1 MGVHV
6 VHKSERKSL
15 SERSRLRSFARIYV
29 NLNAKLPN
37 RVRFCVNIWESAI
50 FSTVF
55 HEFPYSGVQCVK
67 VNLLKSIWVLIYA
80 EGRLRNGQ
88 RFSKIQ
94 SIITT
99 WRKKPMSRSYTP
111 EFKKDALRYVK
122 EHKGSSDLH
131 TIADNLGVPYHTLYG
146 WIKDERRI
154 QRLSSAEKVEAEP
167 RTAEELERE
176 NARLRRELRDK
187 EDALEILK
195 KAIGILND

>member
-1 MGVHV
+1 MVMLGACV
-6 VHKSERKSL
+6 
-15 SERSRLRSFARIYV
+15 F
-29 NLNAKLPN
+29 
-37 RVRFCVNIWESAI
+37 FCNDFRE
-50 FSTVF
+50 T
-55 HEFPYSGVQCVK
+55 GTK
-67 VNLLKSIWVLIYA
+67 NN

-94 SIITT
+94 SIINT

-131 TIADNLGVPYHTLYG
+131 TIAANLGVPYHTLYG

-154 QRLSSAEKVEAEP
+154 QRLSSAEKSEAEP
-167 RTAEELERE
+167 RSAEELERE

>member
-1 MGVHV
+1 
-6 VHKSERKSL
+6 
-15 SERSRLRSFARIYV
+15 
-29 NLNAKLPN
+29 
-37 RVRFCVNIWESAI
+37 
-50 FSTVF
+50 
-55 HEFPYSGVQCVK
+55 
-67 VNLLKSIWVLIYA
+67 
-80 EGRLRNGQ
+80 
-88 RFSKIQ
+88 
-94 SIITT
+94 
-99 WRKKPMSRSYTP
+99 MSRSYTP

-154 QRLSSAEKVEAEP
+154 QRLSSAKKAEAEP
-167 RTAEELERE
+167 RSAAELERE